1 MKEMQTIRRSPGF
14 QNHDQTPK
22 NKTKEKRYIHAAE
35 NRLPNRSF
43 QVTGL
48 GTACAAIPKR

>member
-1 MKEMQTIRRSPGF
+1 MKEMQKKRRSPGF

-22 NKTKEKRYIHAAE
+22 KKTKEKRYIHAAE
-35 NRLPNRSF
+35 KRLPNRSF